1 MAGRCSRSSIPPT
14 ATDVGPGGLPGPSSA
29 GAGITAADEGR
40 HPGSPAEQW
49 TFTAGRAGLDQLL
62 VVQLTLVPS
71 EERASFTAAVRLD
84 PTYAVVLVAADLPMP
99 QLGLELRGPGI
110 WADHNIE
117 EPLERWSL
125 GLEAFGV
132 GIEVTP
138 ADDLEVLLATSGSPD
153 LRGDRAPLGW
163 DLEWTTL
170 SPPDTA
176 GEASR
181 GYRIDCRAEGE
192 ILTGDGSREVD
203 EPGARTHRW

>member
-1 MAGRCSRSSIPPT
+1 M
-14 ATDVGPGGLPGPSSA
+14 GPGGVPGPASA

-71 EERASFTAAVRLD
+71 EERASFAAAVRLD

-163 DLEWTTL
+163 DLEWTDAVT
-170 SPPDTA
+170 
-176 GEASR
+176 
-181 GYRIDCRAEGE
+181 
-192 ILTGDGSREVD
+192 
-203 EPGARTHRW
+203 PGHRWRRVTRLPDRLPGRGRDPHRRRQPGGRRAGGAHAPLVSRSGRH